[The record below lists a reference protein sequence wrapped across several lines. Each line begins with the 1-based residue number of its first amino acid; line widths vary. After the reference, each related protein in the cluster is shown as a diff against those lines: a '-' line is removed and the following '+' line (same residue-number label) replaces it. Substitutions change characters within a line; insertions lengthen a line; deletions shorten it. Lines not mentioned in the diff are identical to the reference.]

1 MGALEVFAVL
11 GVISLVT
18 TIGVFNYK
26 KPIQEQ
32 ETTTQSLFGG
42 NGQKKQKKT
51 RKMKKNK
58 RKTKKTTI

>member
-26 KPIQEQ
+26 KPVQDQ
-32 ETTTQSLFGG
+32 NTTTQSLFGG
-42 NGQKKQKKT
+42 KRKKKLKT

-58 RKTKKTTI
+58 RKTKRTTI

>member
-26 KPIQEQ
+26 KPVQDQ
-32 ETTTQSLFGG
+32 NTTTQSLFGG
-42 NGQKKQKKT
+42 KRKKKLKT

>member
-11 GVISLVT
+11 GVISLFT

-32 ETTTQSLFGG
+32 DTTTQSLFGG
-42 NGQKKQKKT
+42 KGQKKQKKV
-51 RKMKKNK
+51 N
-58 RKTKKTTI
+58 

>member
-26 KPIQEQ
+26 KPVQEQ
-32 ETTTQSLFGG
+32 NTTTQSLFGG
-42 NGQKKQKKT
+42 KRKKKLKT

-58 RKTKKTTI
+58 RKTKRTTI

>member
-32 ETTTQSLFGG
+32 NKTTQSL
-42 NGQKKQKKT
+42 
-51 RKMKKNK
+51 
-58 RKTKKTTI
+58 

>member
-18 TIGVFNYK
+18 TIGVFNYT
-26 KPIQEQ
+26 KPVQEQ
-32 ETTTQSLFGG
+32 NTTTQSLFGG
-42 NGQKKQKKT
+42 KRKKKLKT

-58 RKTKKTTI
+58 RKTKRTTI

>member
-32 ETTTQSLFGG
+32 DTTTQSLFGG
-42 NGQKKQKKT
+42 KRKKKLKT